1 MVKCGL
7 HNPVKHLCRLAPCLW
22 ALCLGLTLITT
33 LLPSPALAADV
44 QPGVTLETDQ
54 ESIYLGDSVI
64 IDVEAIGLVDTLDV
78 SPLFRDADLL
88 RETTGTRIAVINER
102 VVEVKIRRM
111 EFLPRKVG
119 TAFFG
124 PLTAEH
130 IDGTASSNAL
140 RVNVL
145 PAADIDWQPSI
156 EDHALSISLSSDAP
170 YVGQRITL
178 DIILKHRYPITN
190 ESINLPDF
198 AGFDVLP
205 VYEQR
210 RTIEEDLSG
219 DNSDDEEKEK
229 EKEKSS
235 ASRVIAWRYFLFP
248 QRSGAVSIGTVSW
261 QGTMIRSRT
270 QRGEF
275 SLDETA
281 PDLQVKLSGSDDAW
295 WLPASGVRLDDAWS
309 IDPKELSAGDEV
321 IRTIT
326 LNAQDVLANHLP
338 VIEPLPS
345 RAISSTLVRQ
355 SREHKL
361 IGEVLNATASFE
373 FRMTAQSPIPVFLD
387 TVRVPWWDTTSDME
401 QEAIIPARRINVG
414 LPDRADLLSDVALA
428 EQPLTRIMLSLQ
440 SSGRR
445 WSSWHW
451 ALGLL
456 GILGAMVVLREM
468 RWQWS
473 QYRARRE
480 ARKQGRLVSVFDEL

>member
-1 MVKCGL
+1 MKCGL
-7 HNPVKHLCRLAPCLW
+7 PNPVRHLCGFASCLW
-22 ALCLGLTLITT
+22 ALCSGLILIMT
-33 LLPSPALAADV
+33 LLSGPALAADV

-64 IDVEAIGLVDTLDV
+64 IDVEAIGLVDPLDV

-88 RETTGTRIAVINER
+88 RETKGTRIAVINER

-124 PLTAEH
+124 PLAAEH
-130 IDGTASSNAL
+130 INGTTSSNAL

-156 EDHALSISLSSDAP
+156 EDHALSISLSSDEP

-178 DIILKHRYPITN
+178 DIILRHRYPITN

-198 AGFDVLP
+198 SGFDVLP
-205 VYEQR
+205 VYELR
-210 RTIEEDLSG
+210 RTIEEDLS
-219 DNSDDEEKEK
+219 DDEEKGDK
-229 EKEKSS
+229 ESDKKKSS
-235 ASRVIAWRYFLFP
+235 TSRVIAWRYFLFP
-248 QRSGAVSIGTVSW
+248 QRSGAVSIGSVSW

-270 QRGEF
+270 QRGDF
-275 SLDETA
+275 SLDKTL
-281 PDLQVKLSGSDDAW
+281 PDLQVKLSASDDSW
-295 WLPASGVRLDDAWS
+295 WLPASSVSLDEAWS

-355 SREHKL
+355 SREHTL
-361 IGEVLNATASFE
+361 IGEVLNAAARFE
-373 FRMTAQSPIPVFLD
+373 FRMTAQSPTPVFLD
-387 TVRVPWWDTTSDME
+387 TVRVAWWDTTSDKE

-414 LPDRADLLSDVALA
+414 LPDRTDLLSDVALA
-428 EQPLTRIMLSLQ
+428 EQPLATILLSLQ

-456 GILGAMVVLREM
+456 GILGAAVLLRELH
-468 RWQWS
+468 WQWS
-473 QYRARRE
+473 HYRTRQE
-480 ARKQGRLVSVFDEL
+480 ARKKGRLVSVFDEL

>member
-1 MVKCGL
+1 MVMCDL
-7 HNPVKHLCRLAPCLW
+7 HNPVRRSCRYT
-22 ALCLGLTLITT
+22 LCLCLTLITT
-33 LLPSPALAADV
+33 LITTLLTDPALAADV

-156 EDHALSISLSSDAP
+156 EDHALSISLSSSEP

-178 DIILKHRYPITN
+178 DISLKHRYPITN
-190 ESINLPDF
+190 ETINLPDF

-210 RTIEEDLSG
+210 RTIEEAV
-219 DNSDDEEKEK
+219 SDDEENDNEK
-229 EKEKSS
+229 VNGKAKSS

-248 QRSGAVSIGTVSW
+248 QRSGAISIGTVNW

-275 SLDETA
+275 SLNETA
-281 PDLQVKLSGSDDAW
+281 PDLQVKLSASDDAW

-309 IDPKELSAGDEV
+309 IDPKELTAGDEV

-326 LNAQDVLANHLP
+326 LSAQDVLANHLP

-387 TVRVPWWDTTSDME
+387 TVRVPWWDTTSDE
-401 QEAIIPARRINVG
+401 AQEAIIPARRINVG

-428 EQPLTRIMLSLQ
+428 EQPLARIMLSLQ

-456 GILGAMVVLREM
+456 SILGAVVLLREL